1 MSKSWST
8 LTKEI
13 TQTVI
18 NGSQLH
24 TLTNPSKIQSNTNLH
39 QNKDNDFI
47 NRHHSVTFNR
57 TSIYYGTFT
66 IILLIIGTIIFLFYC
81 GGMKKFLSHFKPNT
95 NKTTNTPNILLQQ
108 NPNTIPTIKIQKLNP
123 FNNTPFTQQNQPP
136 HYTQLP
142 TTNN

>member
-8 LTKEI
+8 LTNEI

-18 NGSQLH
+18 NGPQLH
-24 TLTNPSKIQSNTNLH
+24 TLNKQSKIQSNTNLH

-57 TSIYYGTFT
+57 TSIYYEIFT

-81 GGMKKFLSHFKPNT
+81 GGMRKFLSHFKPKT
-95 NKTTNTPNILLQQ
+95 NKTTNIHNTLPQK
-108 NPNTIPTIKIQKLNP
+108 NPIKHKPTSKQR
-123 FNNTPFTQQNQPP
+123 Q
-136 HYTQLP
+136 
-142 TTNN
+142 